1 MARRSILS
9 DDDEVKIDL
18 SSMIDCIFI
27 LLIFFIVATVF
38 VEEKGLQASK
48 PDAAAT
54 ATEDESETVILQIT
68 ADNRVLVQNEEVAI
82 GEVAGR
88 VQTSLVDEATP
99 VVIRAHQSSDHGVFV
114 GVWDAARRGGAEILS
129 FSTVN

>member
-9 DDDEVKIDL
+9 DDDDVKIDL

-48 PDAAAT
+48 PDAAVT

-68 ADNRVLVQNEEVAI
+68 ADNRVLVQDEEVGI

-88 VQTSLVDEATP
+88 VQTSLVDETTP

>member
-1 MARRSILS
+1 MARRSIVQ
-9 DDDEVKIDL
+9 DEEEPRVDL

-48 PDAAAT
+48 PDAAAAASSEET
-54 ATEDESETVILQIT
+54 ETVVLQIA
-68 ADNRVLVQNEEVAI
+68 ADNKVFLQDEEVRI
-82 GEVAGR
+82 PELAGR
-88 VQTSLVDEATP
+88 VQSSLAGPETP
-99 VVIRAHQSSDHGVFV
+99 VVIRAHESSDHGVFV
-114 GVWDAARRGGAEILS
+114 TVWDAARRGGAEMLS